1 MLFVDK
7 NGLVDATRIT
17 VKRFRTIERGD
28 MDKVNGIVVHQTY
41 SKTADSTFNSYQNK
55 DATGAHFL
63 IDKEG
68 VIYQTASLYKMTW
81 HVGLMQSKCY
91 LSKKCEETDL
101 KTMTSLERTP
111 RSYKKISDIEKEKSF
126 PNRFPANTDSIGI
139 EIVGMAYKV
148 DGHKEDVYEEVNDKQ
163 NSSLKWLV
171 AELIETV
178 SVSRAEIYRHPEIAR
193 KNSTEAST
201 ATW

>member
-7 NGLVDATRIT
+7 NGLVDATRIS

-28 MDKVNGIVVHQTY
+28 MDKVNGIVVHQTN

-81 HVGLMQSKCY
+81 HVVLMQSKCY

-101 KTMTSLERTP
+101 KSMTILERTP

-126 PNRFPANTDSIGI
+126 PNRFPDNTDSI
-139 EIVGMAYKV
+139 
-148 DGHKEDVYEEVNDKQ
+148 
-163 NSSLKWLV
+163 
-171 AELIETV
+171 
-178 SVSRAEIYRHPEIAR
+178 
-193 KNSTEAST
+193 
-201 ATW
+201 

>member
-171 AELIETV
+171 AELIETL

>member
-7 NGLVDATRIT
+7 NGLVDATRIS

-81 HVGLMQSKCY
+81 HVGLIQSKCY

-171 AELIETV
+171 AELIETL

-201 ATW
+201 AIW

>member
-17 VKRFRTIERGD
+17 VKQFRTIERGD

-63 IDKEG
+63 IDKKG

-171 AELIETV
+171 VELMETL

-193 KNSTEAST
+193 KNPTEAST
-201 ATW
+201 AIW

>member
-55 DATGAHFL
+55 DAAGAHFL

-68 VIYQTASLYKMTW
+68 VIYQTASLYKITW

-171 AELIETV
+171 AELMETL

-193 KNSTEAST
+193 KNPTEAST
-201 ATW
+201 AIW

>member
-171 AELIETV
+171 AELIETL

-201 ATW
+201 AIW

>member
-1 MLFVDK
+1 
-7 NGLVDATRIT
+7 
-17 VKRFRTIERGD
+17 
-28 MDKVNGIVVHQTY
+28 
-41 SKTADSTFNSYQNK
+41 
-55 DATGAHFL
+55 
-63 IDKEG
+63 
-68 VIYQTASLYKMTW
+68 
-81 HVGLMQSKCY
+81 MQSKCY

-171 AELIETV
+171 AELIETL

-201 ATW
+201 AIW

>member
-7 NGLVDATRIT
+7 NGLVDATRIS

-171 AELIETV
+171 AELIETL

-201 ATW
+201 AIW

>member
-7 NGLVDATRIT
+7 NGLVDATRII

-126 PNRFPANTDSIGI
+126 PNRFPANADSIGI

-171 AELIETV
+171 AELIETL

-201 ATW
+201 AIW